1 MPCAVGGP
9 QAKTCPLGLFDCL
22 GVNVH
27 DAFGPEA
34 WRGSLATWQLP
45 GKQVIWRRPMPAS
58 HAEHFIVQNSARIK
72 MLIELSPNAAQMD
85 VVNRG

>member
-1 MPCAVGGP
+1 
-9 QAKTCPLGLFDCL
+9 
-22 GVNVH
+22 
-27 DAFGPEA
+27 
-34 WRGSLATWQLP
+34 
-45 GKQVIWRRPMPAS
+45 MPAS